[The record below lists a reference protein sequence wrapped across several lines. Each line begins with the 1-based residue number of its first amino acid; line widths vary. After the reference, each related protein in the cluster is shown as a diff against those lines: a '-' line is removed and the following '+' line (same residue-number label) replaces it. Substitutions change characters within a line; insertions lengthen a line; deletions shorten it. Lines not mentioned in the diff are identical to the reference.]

1 LGEVKV
7 LLVILAEYLRAG
19 LDARALTHDEIQE
32 LSGLSRGTV
41 NAALLGLRE
50 RLGCIHRIGARGGGA
65 RGGGYVY
72 EPTLRKSLAS
82 LIIRPPMHV
91 QHDHDHEQASQTLLD
106 DMHELAKFLNERT
119 GVSMRVCLD
128 VVGRHPA
135 DVVRQHI
142 EYALFA
148 SAHGQVRKT
157 VAAYFM
163 ASIRDSWGPP
173 PGWEEKKGR
182 EERWFTDEEYQKYFL
197 KPGDEWAKGGA
208 R

>member
-1 LGEVKV
+1 
-7 LLVILAEYLRAG
+7 
-19 LDARALTHDEIQE
+19 
-32 LSGLSRGTV
+32 
-41 NAALLGLRE
+41 
-50 RLGCIHRIGARGGGA
+50 
-65 RGGGYVY
+65 
-72 EPTLRKSLAS
+72 
-82 LIIRPPMHV
+82 MHV

-148 SAHGQVRKT
+148 AAHGQVRKT

-173 PGWEEKKGR
+173 PGWREEKGEK
-182 EERWFTDEEYQKYFL
+182 ERWFTDEEYERYFL
-197 KPGDEWAKGGA
+197 KPKGGA
-208 R
+208 S